1 MHQIVAAAAVVLAA
15 GKGTRMKSRRPK
27 VLHEIAGK
35 PLVSWSIDAVR
46 GAGCSDVVVVV
57 GHGAEDVVNVLS
69 RRHDG
74 MPRAV
79 RTVLQAEQNGT
90 GHAVMMALPT
100 LPDVGVVVV
109 VCGDTPRITA
119 AAIAALMQARGS
131 APMALWTTQMSEPRG
146 YGRIVRDAEGNILGI
161 VEEKD
166 ATAAQRTIT
175 EVNPGVYAF
184 DIAFL
189 RNTLPRLTTQNAAA
203 ELYLTDL
210 VRLCVESG
218 QQVASLL
225 VDVGLTPGINDRVQL
240 ADAEDWARS
249 EVQRRLLLGGVT
261 LRNRA
266 TTTIEADVVCAE
278 DVVIE
283 QGVSLRGTTR
293 LGRNVVVG
301 QGAVLTDTVVADDV
315 VIHPYSVCDR
325 AVVGAGAVVGPFAR
339 LRPEADVGEG
349 AHVGNFVELKK
360 TRLGKGSKA
369 NHLAYLGDAD
379 IGDGVNVGAGTITC
393 NYDGIGK
400 HKTTLGDGV
409 FVGSN
414 ATLVAPL
421 VIGKDAYIA
430 AGSVVTDGV
439 PDDAVAFGRARQVN
453 KEGRA
458 AVVRNNNAI
467 RAGKKR
473 S

>member
-1 MHQIVAAAAVVLAA
+1 MDQAVVAVVLAA

-35 PLVSWSIDAVR
+35 PLVSWSVDAVR
-46 GAGCSDVVVVV
+46 AAGCSDVVVVV
-57 GHGAEDVVNVLS
+57 GHGADEVGAVLT
-69 RRHDG
+69 RRHTG
-74 MPRAV
+74 V
-79 RTVLQAEQNGT
+79 RTAIQSEQRGT
-90 GHAVMMALPT
+90 GHALLMALPA
-100 LPDVGVVVV
+100 LPEAGVVVV
-109 VCGDTPRITA
+109 VCGDTPRITPV
-119 AAIAALMQARGS
+119 AIGALLQARGT
-131 APMALWTTQMSEPRG
+131 APMALWTTRLSEPRG
-146 YGRIVRDAEGNILGI
+146 YGRIVRDAAGAVSAI

-166 ATAAQRTIT
+166 ASDAQRQLQ

-189 RNTLPRLTTQNAAA
+189 RAQLPKLKNDNAAG

-210 VRLCVESG
+210 VRLCTESG
-218 QQVASLL
+218 NEVASID
-225 VDVGLTPGINDRVQL
+225 VDDGITLGINDRRQL
-240 ADAEDWARS
+240 ADAEDWARA
-249 EVQRRLLLGGVT
+249 EIQGRLLLAGVT

-266 TTTIEADVVCAE
+266 SICVEADVVCGE
-278 DVVIE
+278 DVVLE
-283 QGVSLRGTTR
+283 AGVSLRGSTR
-293 LGRNVVVG
+293 LGRNVIVG
-301 QGAVLTDTVVADDV
+301 QGAVLTDTLVGDDV
-315 VIHPYSVCDR
+315 VIHSYCVCDR
-325 AVVGAGAVVGPFAR
+325 AVVGPSAIVGPFAR

-379 IGDGVNVGAGTITC
+379 IGAGVNVGAGTITC

-400 HKTTLGDGV
+400 HKTVLRDGV

-421 VIGKDAYIA
+421 VVGKDAYIA
-430 AGSVVTDGV
+430 AGSVVTDTV

-453 KEGRA
+453 KEGHARA
-458 AVVRNNNAI
+458 VRDKNAI
-467 RAGKKR
+467 RVGNKTG
-473 S
+473 